1 MEFWQDRKS
10 KKGGT
15 RMPHFEPITSRRN
28 ERILLASSLS
38 DKKRR
43 DESGLFAFEGEK
55 LLGEA
60 LSCGVPLDA
69 VYATEKAFDS
79 SLSLLSEAEAHG
91 ASLFR
96 VTSEVYGK
104 LTFEKAPQGVFTV
117 ARKWDLPELDQSEH
131 SGFVVLE
138 SIQDPGN
145 VGAILRT
152 AAALGCDKIL
162 LTKDCA
168 DVFHPKTL
176 RAAMGAV
183 FRTRLYVTADIG
195 KSLALLKKHGAVYA
209 TALTESALPI
219 SHVTFSPDDSLVIGN
234 EGHGVSETVLQNCTE
249 AVMIPMQGGSESLN
263 ASVAAALFLW
273 EKQKS
278 RISF

>member
-1 MEFWQDRKS
+1 MEIWQNRKTG
-10 KKGGT
+10 KGGT
-15 RMPHFEPITSRRN
+15 RMPLFDEITSRKN
-28 ERILLASSLS
+28 PRILLASSLS

-55 LLGEA
+55 LLEEA
-60 LSCGVPLDA
+60 LSCDVALDA
-69 VYATEKAFDS
+69 VYATEKAFAC
-79 SLSLLSEAEAHG
+79 SLPLLEEAVSHG

-96 VTSEVYGK
+96 VTSEVYDK

-117 ARKWDLPELDQSEH
+117 AKKFALPELDGNAG
-131 SGFVVLE
+131 GFVVLE
-138 SIQDPGN
+138 SVRDPGN

-152 AAALGCDKIL
+152 SAALGCENVL

-168 DVFHPKTL
+168 DVFHYKTL

-195 KSLALLKKHGAVYA
+195 KSLALLAKHGAVYA

-219 SHVTFSPDDSLVIGN
+219 SQVAFSPEDSLVIGN
-234 EGHGVSETVLQNCTE
+234 EGHGVSDTVLQNCTE

-263 ASVAAALFLW
+263 ASVAAALFIW